1 MREFTRRD
9 AKVGSWETYIA
20 RPSMVLP
27 NPPGVFNSWAGWAL
41 GAVRV
46 DQLAATMV
54 DIVQKGNEN
63 EIFEN
68 ADLVQYA
75 ERMGFSELR
84 T

>member
-1 MREFTRRD
+1 
-9 AKVGSWETYIA
+9 
-20 RPSMVLP
+20 
-27 NPPGVFNSWAGWAL
+27 
-41 GAVRV
+41 
-46 DQLAATMV
+46 MV